1 MCLHFSFVL
10 PFIKSPL
17 LFLFY
22 SFLILDS
29 FAHSFSVLSP
39 LSFHS
44 FHVFVYHLNFVIQ
57 VFFFIAILNVTFYL
71 PLCDIISAYGSDLC
85 GTVDKICY
93 INASVC
99 SGIGVHDD
107 NLIEKLVAT
116 QYFCGLLP
124 SDTHVNYNDSDDN
137 DDGDDNN
144 VNGGDGGSGG
154 VVVMVLIAITLLSK
168 Q

>member
-1 MCLHFSFVL
+1 M
-10 PFIKSPL
+10 
-17 LFLFY
+17 
-22 SFLILDS
+22 
-29 FAHSFSVLSP
+29 
-39 LSFHS
+39 
-44 FHVFVYHLNFVIQ
+44 
-57 VFFFIAILNVTFYL
+57 TFYL

-144 VNGGDGGSGG
+144 VNGGVGGSGG
-154 VVVMVLIAITLLSK
+154 VVVVMVLIAITLLSK
-168 Q
+168 QW